1 MYKFEFS
8 KKELD
13 SLAEKALLSDLQKSI
28 IEYKIKDYSNTK
40 IADLTG
46 WSSPKIS
53 KEINKI
59 VKKLMK
65 VL

>member
-1 MYKFEFS
+1 MYRFEFS
-8 KKELD
+8 KQELD
-13 SLAEKALLSDLQKSI
+13 TIADKALLNDLQKSI
-28 IEYKIKDYSNTK
+28 IEYKIKDYSNVK

-46 WSSPKIS
+46 WSVPKIS

-59 VKKLMK
+59 VKKIMK

>member
-8 KKELD
+8 KQELD
-13 SLAEKALLSDLQKSI
+13 NLSEKALLSDLQKTI
-28 IEYKIKDYSNTK
+28 IEYKIKDYSNVK

-46 WSSPKIS
+46 WSTPKIS

>member
-13 SLAEKALLSDLQKSI
+13 ILADKALLNDLQKSI
-28 IEYKIKDYSNTK
+28 IEYKIKDYSNVK

-46 WSSPKIS
+46 WSTAKIS

-59 VKKLMK
+59 VNKLMK

>member
-1 MYKFEFS
+1 MYRFEFS

-13 SLAEKALLSDLQKSI
+13 TLAEKALLSDLQKSI
-28 IEYKIKDYSNTK
+28 IEYKIKDYSNVK

-46 WSSPKIS
+46 WSVPKIS

-59 VKKLMK
+59 VNKLMK

>member
-1 MYKFEFS
+1 MYRFEFS
-8 KKELD
+8 KNELD
-13 SLAEKALLSDLQKSI
+13 TLAKKALLNDLQKSI
-28 IEYKIKDYSNTK
+28 IEYKIKDYSNVK

-46 WSSPKIS
+46 WSVPKIS

>member
-1 MYKFEFS
+1 MYRFEFS

-13 SLAEKALLSDLQKSI
+13 ILADKALLNDLQKSI
-28 IEYKIKDYSNTK
+28 IEYKIKDYSNVK

-46 WSSPKIS
+46 WSTSKIS

-59 VKKLMK
+59 VNKLMK

>member
-13 SLAEKALLSDLQKSI
+13 ILADKALLNDLQKSI
-28 IEYKIKDYSNTK
+28 IEYKIKDYSNVK

-46 WSSPKIS
+46 WSTSKIS

-59 VKKLMK
+59 VNKLMK